1 MNEARNEAE
10 PAAAADERRG
20 ALRRRAAALFAS
32 DGVVRQLL
40 RHRLSVIGLTYIGI
54 ILFVGVFAPW
64 IAPADPLDIDPIN
77 SLAPPSLAHPL
88 GLDHVGRD
96 QLSRLIYGARV
107 SLIVG
112 LLSVGVA
119 ILIGAPLGIVAAYAG
134 GWLDHAIMRMI
145 DAMIAIPGLLFAM
158 LLLLVMGGSVFTV
171 SLALGINLF
180 TTQARL
186 VRSQALSVKE
196 REYFMAAR
204 MIGTPPWRMLL
215 FHMTP
220 NSIQPVIVQATL
232 GMGFAIL
239 GEAGLSFIG
248 VGVEPPTATWGS
260 MLNLAFVNL
269 RSAPWLS
276 FAPGIA
282 IFLLVLSFNFVGD
295 GLRDVLDPRLRG
307 RF

>member
-1 MNEARNEAE
+1 MRESGSAPART
-10 PAAAADERRG
+10 G
-20 ALRRRAAALFAS
+20 AIGRALDALPS
-32 DGVVRQLL
+32 DNIRQLL
-40 RHRLSVIGLTYIGI
+40 QHRLSVIGLSYIGV
-54 ILFVGVFAPW
+54 ILIVGMFAPW
-64 IAPADPLDIDPIN
+64 IAPADPLAIDPIN
-77 SLAPPSLAHPL
+77 SLEPPSLEHPL

-119 ILIGAPLGIVAAYAG
+119 IVIGVPLGIVAAYAG
-134 GWLDHAIMRMI
+134 GWVDHAIMRMI
-145 DAMIAIPGLLFAM
+145 DAMIAVPGLLFAM
-158 LLLLVMGGSVFTV
+158 LLLLVMGGSVLTV
-171 SLALGINLF
+171 SIALGINLF

-215 FHMTP
+215 FHMVP

-248 VGVEPPTATWGS
+248 VGVEPPIATWGS

>member
-1 MNEARNEAE
+1 MNDSGQ
-10 PAAAADERRG
+10 AAG
-20 ALRRRAAALFAS
+20 AQSGLFTRLYDALPT
-32 DGVVRQLL
+32 GTLRQLVQ
-40 RHRLSVIGLTYIGI
+40 HRLSVIGLSYIGVVV
-54 ILFVGVFAPW
+54 FVGVFADVISPS
-64 IAPADPLDIDPIN
+64 DPYKIDPIN
-77 SLAPPSLAHPL
+77 ALASPTLEHPL

-96 QLSRLIYGARV
+96 QLTRLFFGARV

-112 LLSVGVA
+112 LLSVCIAV
-119 ILIGAPLGIVAAYAG
+119 LIGVPMGIVAAYAG
-134 GWLDHAIMRMI
+134 GWIDHAIMRFV
-145 DAMIAIPGLLFAM
+145 DSMIAIPGLLFAI
-158 LLLLVMGGSVFTV
+158 LLLLVMGGGVLTV
-171 SLALGINLF
+171 SIAIGINLF

-196 REYFMAAR
+196 REYFMAAQ
-204 MIGTPPWRMLL
+204 MIGAPTWRLL
-215 FHMTP
+215 LLHMTP

-239 GEAGLSFIG
+239 GEASLSFLG

-260 MLNLAFVNL
+260 MLNLAFGNMN
-269 RSAPWLS
+269 SAPWLS
-276 FAPGIA
+276 FAPGIS

>member
-1 MNEARNEAE
+1 MRESESTTARTG
-10 PAAAADERRG
+10 PVGR
-20 ALRRRAAALFAS
+20 ALDALPV
-32 DGVVRQLL
+32 DTIRQLVQ
-40 RHRLSVIGLTYIGI
+40 HRLSVLGLSYIGL
-54 ILFVGVFAPW
+54 ILFVGVFAPL
-64 IAPADPLDIDPIN
+64 IAPADPLAIDPIN
-77 SLAPPSLAHPL
+77 SLAPPSLDHPL

-107 SLIVG
+107 SLVVG

-119 ILIGAPLGIVAAYAG
+119 IVIGVPLGIVAAYAG
-134 GWLDHAIMRMI
+134 GWVDHAIMRVI
-145 DAMIAIPGLLFAM
+145 DAMIAVPGLLFAM
-158 LLLLVMGGSVFTV
+158 LLLLVMGGSVLTV
-171 SLALGINLF
+171 SIALGINLF

-215 FHMTP
+215 FHMVP

-248 VGVEPPTATWGS
+248 VGVEPPIATWGS

>member
-1 MNEARNEAE
+1 MNEAGS
-10 PAAAADERRG
+10 AADERRRG
-20 ALRRRAAALFAS
+20 AIGRAAGFFAS
-32 DGVVRQLL
+32 DGVRQLL
-40 RHRLSVIGLTYIGI
+40 KHRLSVIGMTYIGI

-64 IAPADPLDIDPIN
+64 IAPADPLEIDPIN
-77 SLAPPSLAHPL
+77 SLAPPSLSHPL

-134 GWLDHAIMRMI
+134 GWVDHAVMRMI

-204 MIGTPPWRMLL
+204 MIGAPPWRMLL

>member
-1 MNEARNEAE
+1 MRESGSTAATQPGAVGRILEAM
-10 PAAAADERRG
+10 PTDTI
-20 ALRRRAAALFAS
+20 
-32 DGVVRQLL
+32 RQLL
-40 RHRLSVIGLTYIGI
+40 QHRLSVIGLTYIGI
-54 ILFVGVFAPW
+54 VLFFGITANIVS
-64 IAPADPLDIDPIN
+64 PADPLAIDPMN
-77 SLAPPSLAHPL
+77 SLASPTLSHPL
-88 GLDHVGRD
+88 GLDHAGRD
-96 QLSRLIYGARV
+96 QLTRLIYGARV

-112 LLSVGVA
+112 LLSVGFA
-119 ILIGAPLGIVAAYAG
+119 ILIGVPLGIVAAYAG
-134 GWLDHAIMRMI
+134 GWVDHGIMRMV
-145 DAMIAIPGLLFAM
+145 DAMIAIPGLLFAI
-158 LLLLVMGGSVFTV
+158 LLLLVMGGGVLTV
-171 SLALGINLF
+171 SIAIGINLF

-204 MIGTPPWRMLL
+204 MIGTRPWRLLLVHML
-215 FHMTP
+215 P

-248 VGVEPPTATWGS
+248 VGVPPPAATWGG
-260 MLNLAFVNL
+260 MLNMAFRNL
-269 RSAPWLS
+269 NSAPWLS

>member
-1 MNEARNEAE
+1 MRDSGSTTARTG
-10 PAAAADERRG
+10 PVGR
-20 ALRRRAAALFAS
+20 ALDALPV
-32 DGVVRQLL
+32 DTIRQLVQ
-40 RHRLSVIGLTYIGI
+40 HRLSVMGLSYIGL
-54 ILFVGVFAPW
+54 ILFVGVFAPL

-77 SLAPPSLAHPL
+77 SLAPPSLDHPL

-119 ILIGAPLGIVAAYAG
+119 IVIGVPLGIVAAYAG
-134 GWLDHAIMRMI
+134 GWVDHAIMRMI
-145 DAMIAIPGLLFAM
+145 DAMIAVPGLLFAM
-158 LLLLVMGGSVFTV
+158 LLLLVMGGSVLTV
-171 SLALGINLF
+171 SIALGINLF

-215 FHMTP
+215 FHMVP

-248 VGVEPPTATWGS
+248 VGVEPPIATWGS

>member
-1 MNEARNEAE
+1 MNEAEQHDRSESGLLVRI
-10 PAAAADERRG
+10 ADI
-20 ALRRRAAALFAS
+20 LPL
-32 DGVVRQLL
+32 DTLRQLV
-40 RHRLSVIGLTYIGI
+40 RHRLSVIGMSYIGLI
-54 ILFVGVFAPW
+54 IFVGIFAGVISPS
-64 IAPADPLDIDPIN
+64 DPYQIDPIN
-77 SLAPPSLAHPL
+77 ALAPPTLEHPL

-96 QLSRLIYGARV
+96 QLSRLFYGARV

-112 LLSVGVA
+112 LLSVCIA
-119 ILIGAPLGIVAAYAG
+119 ILIGVPLGIVAAYAG
-134 GWLDHAIMRMI
+134 GWTDHAIMRFV
-145 DAMIAIPGLLFAM
+145 DSMIAIPGLLFAM
-158 LLLLVMGGSVFTV
+158 LLLLVMGGGVLTV
-171 SLALGINLF
+171 SIAIGINLF

-204 MIGTPPWRMLL
+204 MIGAPTRRLL
-215 FHMTP
+215 LLHMTP

-239 GEAGLSFIG
+239 GEAGLSFLG

-260 MLNLAFVNL
+260 MLNLAFRNL
-269 RSAPWLS
+269 NSAPWLS

-307 RF
+307 RL

>member
-1 MNEARNEAE
+1 MRDSGSTTARSGAIGRVLDAL
-10 PAAAADERRG
+10 PADNA
-20 ALRRRAAALFAS
+20 
-32 DGVVRQLL
+32 RQLL
-40 RHRLSVIGLTYIGI
+40 QHRLSVIGLSYIGI

-64 IAPADPLDIDPIN
+64 IAPADPLAIDPIN
-77 SLAPPSLAHPL
+77 SLKAPSVEHPL

-119 ILIGAPLGIVAAYAG
+119 IVIGVPLGIVAAYAG
-134 GWLDHAIMRMI
+134 GWVDHAIMRMI
-145 DAMIAIPGLLFAM
+145 DAMIAVPGLLFAM
-158 LLLLVMGGSVFTV
+158 LLLLVMGGSVLTV
-171 SLALGINLF
+171 SIALGVNLF

-215 FHMTP
+215 FHMVP

>member
-1 MNEARNEAE
+1 MRDGGSTRTGTART
-10 PAAAADERRG
+10 G
-20 ALRRRAAALFAS
+20 AVGRALDALPI
-32 DGVVRQLL
+32 DTVKQLVQ
-40 RHRLSVIGLTYIGI
+40 HRLSVVGMSYIGL
-54 ILFVGVFAPW
+54 ILFVGAFAPL
-64 IAPADPLDIDPIN
+64 IAPADPLAIDPIN
-77 SLAPPSLAHPL
+77 SLAAPSLEHPL

-107 SLIVG
+107 SLVVG

-119 ILIGAPLGIVAAYAG
+119 IVIGVPLGIVAAYAG
-134 GWLDHAIMRMI
+134 GWVDHAIMRMI
-145 DAMIAIPGLLFAM
+145 DAMIAVPGLLFAM
-158 LLLLVMGGSVFTV
+158 LLLLVMGGSVLTV
-171 SLALGINLF
+171 SIALGINLF

-215 FHMTP
+215 FHMVP

-248 VGVEPPTATWGS
+248 VGVEPPIATWGS

>member
-1 MNEARNEAE
+1 MRDSGSTTARS
-10 PAAAADERRG
+10 G
-20 ALRRRAAALFAS
+20 AIGRALDALPR
-32 DGVVRQLL
+32 DTIRQLL
-40 RHRLSVIGLTYIGI
+40 QHRLSVIGLSYIGLV
-54 ILFVGVFAPW
+54 LFVGIFANV
-64 IAPADPLDIDPIN
+64 ISPADPYGIDPIN
-77 SLAPPSLAHPL
+77 SLASPTLSNPL

-96 QLSRLIYGARV
+96 QLTRLIYGARV

-119 ILIGAPLGIVAAYAG
+119 IVIGVPLGIIAAYAG
-134 GWLDHAIMRMI
+134 GWVDHSIMRMV
-145 DAMIAIPGLLFAM
+145 DAMIAIPGLLFAI

-171 SLALGINLF
+171 SIALGINLF

-196 REYFMAAR
+196 REYFIAAR
-204 MIGTPPWRMLL
+204 MIGTPPWRLLL
-215 FHMTP
+215 FHMVP

-248 VGVEPPTATWGS
+248 VGVEPPIATWGG
-260 MLNLAFVNL
+260 MLNMAFRNL
-269 RSAPWLS
+269 NSAPWLS

>member
-1 MNEARNEAE
+1 MRDGGSTRTGTART
-10 PAAAADERRG
+10 G
-20 ALRRRAAALFAS
+20 AVGRALDALPI
-32 DGVVRQLL
+32 DTLKQLVQ
-40 RHRLSVIGLTYIGI
+40 HRLSVIGLAYIGL
-54 ILFVGVFAPW
+54 ILFVGVFAPL
-64 IAPADPLDIDPIN
+64 IAPADPLAIDPIN
-77 SLAPPSLAHPL
+77 SLAPPSLEHPL

-107 SLIVG
+107 SLVVG

-119 ILIGAPLGIVAAYAG
+119 IVIGVPLGIVAAYAG
-134 GWLDHAIMRMI
+134 GWVDHAIMRMI
-145 DAMIAIPGLLFAM
+145 DAMIAVPGLLFAM
-158 LLLLVMGGSVFTV
+158 LLLLVMGGSVLTV
-171 SLALGINLF
+171 SIALGVNLF

-215 FHMTP
+215 FHMVP

-248 VGVEPPTATWGS
+248 VGVEPPIATWGS

>member
-1 MNEARNEAE
+1 MNQSGHTDEARAGLI
-10 PAAAADERRG
+10 ARIGD
-20 ALRRRAAALFAS
+20 ALPMDTL
-32 DGVVRQLL
+32 RQLVQ
-40 RHRLSVIGLTYIGI
+40 HKLSVIGLSYIGLVAFVAIFAGI
-54 ILFVGVFAPW
+54 ISPSE
-64 IAPADPLDIDPIN
+64 PYKIDPMN
-77 SLAPPSLAHPL
+77 ALASPTLEHPL

-96 QLSRLIYGARV
+96 QLTRLFYGARV

-112 LLSVGVA
+112 LLSVCIAIAVGV
-119 ILIGAPLGIVAAYAG
+119 PLGIIAAYAG
-134 GWLDHAIMRMI
+134 GWTDHVIMRFV
-145 DAMIAIPGLLFAM
+145 DSMIAIPGLLFAI
-158 LLLLVMGGSVFTV
+158 LLLLVMGGGVLTV
-171 SLALGINLF
+171 SIAIGINLF

-196 REYFMAAR
+196 REYFTAAK
-204 MIGTPPWRMLL
+204 MIGAPTWRLL
-215 FHMTP
+215 LLHMTP

-239 GEAGLSFIG
+239 GEASLSFLG

-260 MLNLAFVNL
+260 MLNLAFRNL
-269 RSAPWLS
+269 NSAPWLS

>member
-1 MNEARNEAE
+1 MMNGPLPSASPPTRAGLI
-10 PAAAADERRG
+10 RRMVNT
-20 ALRRRAAALFAS
+20 LPKDTF
-32 DGVVRQLL
+32 RQLI
-40 RHRLSVIGLTYIGI
+40 RHRLSTIGLVYIGI
-54 ILFVGVFAPW
+54 VLFVGIFTDI
-64 IAPADPLDIDPIN
+64 IAPADPYAIDPIN
-77 SLAPPSLAHPL
+77 SLAPPTIEHPL

-96 QLSRLIYGARV
+96 QLTRLMYGARV

-112 LLSVGVA
+112 LLSVGIA
-119 ILIGAPLGIVAAYAG
+119 ILIGVPLGIIAAYAG
-134 GWLDHAIMRMI
+134 GWVDHAIMRMI
-145 DAMIAIPGLLFAM
+145 DAMISIPGILFAM
-158 LLLLVMGGSVFTV
+158 VLLLVLGGSVLTV
-171 SLALGINLF
+171 SIALGINLF

-196 REYFMAAR
+196 REYFIAAR

-215 FHMTP
+215 FHMVP

-239 GEAGLSFIG
+239 GEASLSFIG
-248 VGVEPPTATWGS
+248 VGVDPPTATWGS
-260 MLNLAFVNL
+260 MLYLAFVNL
-269 RSAPWLS
+269 RSSPWLS

>member
-1 MNEARNEAE
+1 MRDGGSTRTGTART
-10 PAAAADERRG
+10 G
-20 ALRRRAAALFAS
+20 AVGRALDALPI
-32 DGVVRQLL
+32 DTVKQLVQ
-40 RHRLSVIGLTYIGI
+40 HRLSVVGMSYIGL
-54 ILFVGVFAPW
+54 ILFVGVFAPL
-64 IAPADPLDIDPIN
+64 IAPADPLAIDPIN
-77 SLAPPSLAHPL
+77 SLAAPSLDHPL

-107 SLIVG
+107 SLVVG

-119 ILIGAPLGIVAAYAG
+119 IVIGVPLGIVAAYAG
-134 GWLDHAIMRMI
+134 GWVDHAIMRMI
-145 DAMIAIPGLLFAM
+145 DAMIAVPGLLFAM
-158 LLLLVMGGSVFTV
+158 LLLLVMGGSVLTV
-171 SLALGINLF
+171 SIALGINLF

-215 FHMTP
+215 FHMVP

-248 VGVEPPTATWGS
+248 VGVEPPIATWGS